1 MPSTVS
7 ASKTCGSMSISLA
20 KQLIAVAF
28 CASTTFSREAKV
40 IANSVLLNG
49 QEDTVLYL
57 VVRIILNHRY
67 LRFSHYQRERRL
79 KMTPT
84 RLFEICSSEQD
95 EVDLKEKVESY
106 KRLDS
111 GAIEM
116 KLKSGKEAVFRID
129 PRSKKKFLMIQWR

>member
-1 MPSTVS
+1 
-7 ASKTCGSMSISLA
+7 
-20 KQLIAVAF
+20 
-28 CASTTFSREAKV
+28 
-40 IANSVLLNG
+40 
-49 QEDTVLYL
+49 
-57 VVRIILNHRY
+57 
-67 LRFSHYQRERRL
+67 
-79 KMTPT
+79 MTPT

>member
-1 MPSTVS
+1 
-7 ASKTCGSMSISLA
+7 
-20 KQLIAVAF
+20 
-28 CASTTFSREAKV
+28 
-40 IANSVLLNG
+40 
-49 QEDTVLYL
+49 
-57 VVRIILNHRY
+57 
-67 LRFSHYQRERRL
+67 
-79 KMTPT
+79 MTPT
-84 RLFEICSSEQD
+84 RLFEICSSEQN

>member
-1 MPSTVS
+1 
-7 ASKTCGSMSISLA
+7 
-20 KQLIAVAF
+20 
-28 CASTTFSREAKV
+28 
-40 IANSVLLNG
+40 
-49 QEDTVLYL
+49 
-57 VVRIILNHRY
+57 
-67 LRFSHYQRERRL
+67 
-79 KMTPT
+79 MTPT

-95 EVDLKEKVESY
+95 EVDLNEKVESY

>member
-1 MPSTVS
+1 
-7 ASKTCGSMSISLA
+7 
-20 KQLIAVAF
+20 
-28 CASTTFSREAKV
+28 
-40 IANSVLLNG
+40 
-49 QEDTVLYL
+49 
-57 VVRIILNHRY
+57 
-67 LRFSHYQRERRL
+67 
-79 KMTPT
+79 MTPT
-84 RLFEICSSEQD
+84 RLFEICSSEQT

>member
-1 MPSTVS
+1 
-7 ASKTCGSMSISLA
+7 
-20 KQLIAVAF
+20 
-28 CASTTFSREAKV
+28 
-40 IANSVLLNG
+40 
-49 QEDTVLYL
+49 
-57 VVRIILNHRY
+57 
-67 LRFSHYQRERRL
+67 
-79 KMTPT
+79 MTPT
-84 RLFEICSSEQD
+84 RLFEICSAEQN

>member
-1 MPSTVS
+1 
-7 ASKTCGSMSISLA
+7 
-20 KQLIAVAF
+20 
-28 CASTTFSREAKV
+28 
-40 IANSVLLNG
+40 
-49 QEDTVLYL
+49 
-57 VVRIILNHRY
+57 
-67 LRFSHYQRERRL
+67 
-79 KMTPT
+79 MTPT

-95 EVDLKEKVESY
+95 EVNLKEKVESY

>member
-1 MPSTVS
+1 
-7 ASKTCGSMSISLA
+7 
-20 KQLIAVAF
+20 
-28 CASTTFSREAKV
+28 
-40 IANSVLLNG
+40 
-49 QEDTVLYL
+49 
-57 VVRIILNHRY
+57 
-67 LRFSHYQRERRL
+67 
-79 KMTPT
+79 MTPT
-84 RLFEICSSEQD
+84 RLFEICSAEQT